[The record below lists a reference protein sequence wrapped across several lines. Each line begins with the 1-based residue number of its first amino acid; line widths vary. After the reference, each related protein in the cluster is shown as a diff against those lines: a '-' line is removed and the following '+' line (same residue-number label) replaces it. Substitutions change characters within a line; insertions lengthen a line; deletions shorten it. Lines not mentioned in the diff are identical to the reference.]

1 MRSLDIA
8 ATGMQAQQLNVDVIS
23 HNLANQS
30 TTGYKAQRAEFQDL
44 IYQDL
49 RRVGSN
55 SSDAGTIVPTGVQLG
70 LGVKTGAIYRNTD
83 QGTVKQTEGALDVAV
98 QGLGYFTI
106 QMPDGDIAYTRNGAF
121 KLSPDGEL
129 VTQDGFIVQ
138 PGVAVPDNALTISI
152 NASGEVEVTLDGQVE
167 PAQIGQLELA
177 TFINAPGLDA
187 IGDNLFLETAASG
200 PPTVGVAAEDNF
212 GSILQG
218 YLENSNV
225 NPVTEI
231 TNLIVAQRGYEMNSK
246 VITASDEML
255 QALTQSA

>member
-8 ATGMQAQQLNVDVIS
+8 ATGMQAQQTNVDVIS

-30 TTGYKAQRAEFQDL
+30 TTGYKVQRAEFQDL
-44 IYQDL
+44 LYQDL

-55 SSDAGTIVPTGVQLG
+55 SSDAGTVVPTGVQLG
-70 LGVKTGAIYRNTD
+70 MGVKTGAIYRNTD
-83 QGTVKQTEGALDVAV
+83 QGTVKQTEGALDVAM
-98 QGLGYFTI
+98 QGQGYFTI
-106 QMPDGDIAYTRNGAF
+106 QLPDGDIAYTRNGAF

-129 VTQDGFIVQ
+129 VTQDGYIVQ
-138 PGVAVPDNALTISI
+138 PGINVPDDAISISI
-152 NASGEVEVTLDGQVE
+152 NASGEVEVTLDGQVD
-167 PAQIGQLELA
+167 PAQIGQLEI
-177 TFINAPGLDA
+177 TNFINPPGLDA

-200 PPTVGVAAEDNF
+200 APIVGIAGEDNF
-212 GSILQG
+212 GTTLQG

-231 TNLIVAQRGYEMNSK
+231 TNLIVAQRSYEMNSK

>member
-8 ATGMQAQQLNVDVIS
+8 ATGMQAQQTNVDVIS

-30 TTGYKAQRAEFQDL
+30 TSGYKSQRAEFQDL

-55 SSDAGTIVPTGVQLG
+55 SSDVGTILPTGVQLG
-70 LGVKTGAIYRNTD
+70 LGVKTGAIYRNTA
-83 QGTVKQTEGALDVAV
+83 QGTVRQTEGALDVAL
-98 QGLGYFTI
+98 QGLGYLTI
-106 QMPDGDIAYTRNGAF
+106 QLPDGDIAYTRNGAF
-121 KLSPDGEL
+121 KLSPEGDL

-138 PGVAVPDNALTISI
+138 PGIVVPDNAISISI
-152 NASGEVEVTLDGQVE
+152 NASGEVEVTLDGQTA
-167 PAQIGQLELA
+167 PTQIGQLEI
-177 TFINAPGLDA
+177 TNFINPPGLAA

-200 PPTVGVAAEDNF
+200 APLVGVAGEDNF

-231 TNLIVAQRGYEMNSK
+231 TNLIVAQRAYEMNSK

>member
-55 SSDAGTIVPTGVQLG
+55 SSDAGTVVPTGVQLG

-83 QGTVKQTEGALDVAV
+83 QGTVKQTEGALDVAI
-98 QGLGYFTI
+98 QGHGYFTI

-138 PGVAVPDNALTISI
+138 PGIAVPDDAISISI
-152 NASGEVEVTLDGQVE
+152 NSSGEVEVTLDGQVD
-167 PAQIGQLELA
+167 PANLGQLEMA
-177 TFINAPGLDA
+177 TFINPPGLDA
-187 IGDNLFLETAASG
+187 IGDNLFLETTASG
-200 PPTVGVAAEDNF
+200 APIVGVAAEENF
-212 GSILQG
+212 GSVLQG

>member
-8 ATGMQAQQLNVDVIS
+8 ATGMHAQSLNVDVIS

-30 TTGYKAQRAEFQDL
+30 TVGYKSQRAEFQDL

-83 QGTVKQTEGALDVAV
+83 QGTVKQTEGALDVAL
-98 QGLGYFTI
+98 QGQGYFTI
-106 QMPDGDIAYTRNGAF
+106 QLPDGDIAYTRNGAF

-129 VTQDGFIVQ
+129 VTADGYIVQ
-138 PGVAVPDNALTISI
+138 PGISIPDDAVSIAI
-152 NASGEVEVTLDGQVE
+152 NASGEVEVTIDGQVN
-167 PAQIGQLELA
+167 PSQVGQLEIA
-177 TFINAPGLDA
+177 NFINAPGLDA

-200 PPTVGVAAEDNF
+200 PAQIGVANEENF

-246 VITASDEML
+246 VITAADEML
-255 QALTQSA
+255 QALNQSA

>member
-8 ATGMQAQQLNVDVIS
+8 ATGMQAQQTHVDVIS

-55 SSDAGTIVPTGVQLG
+55 SSDVGTVVPTGVQIG
-70 LGVKTGAIYRNTD
+70 LGVKTGAIYRNTE
-83 QGTVKQTEGALDVAV
+83 QGTVSQTEGPLDVAI
-98 QGLGYFTI
+98 QGKGYFQI
-106 QMPDGDIAYTRNGAF
+106 ELPNGDIAYSRNGAF
-121 KLSPDGEL
+121 KLSPDGEI
-129 VTQDGFIVQ
+129 VTMDGFVVQ
-138 PGVAVPDNALTISI
+138 PAIAVPENATDISI
-152 NASGEVEVTLDGQVE
+152 NASGQVEAKVDGQVD
-167 PAQIGQLELA
+167 PINLGQFEIA
-177 TFINAPGLDA
+177 TFINPPGLQA
-187 IGDNLFLETAASG
+187 IGDNMFLETPASG
-200 PPTVGVAAEDNF
+200 DPILGIAGEDGF

-225 NPVTEI
+225 NPVSEI
-231 TNLIVAQRGYEMNSK
+231 TQLIVAQRAYEMNSK

-255 QALTQSA
+255 QALNQSA